1 MGRILDLFAEVA
13 AAAEE
18 GAEGLV
24 LLGEDRARIGESWED
39 EDLDDALALVRETL
53 LHGELV
59 EAADSVSARLLEL
72 LGELGEAGAFGRAR
86 AGEARL
92 TLDAVVQLARRV
104 ARLEEVL
111 EVFRDG
117 APPDRRGFDALQGRL
132 ADLGIER
139 EMAAA
144 EPRDEPEE

>member
-18 GAEGLV
+18 GPEGLL
-24 LLGEDRARIGESWED
+24 LLGEDRARIGEGWQD

-59 EAADSVSARLLEL
+59 EAADSVNARLLEL
-72 LGELGEAGAFGRAR
+72 LGELGEAAAFGQAR

-92 TLDAVVQLARRV
+92 TLDAIAQLTRRV

-117 APPDRRGFDALQGRL
+117 APPDRRGFDSLRGRL
-132 ADLGIER
+132 ADLGIEH
-139 EMAAA
+139 EMAVGDGH
-144 EPRDEPEE
+144 DEPEE